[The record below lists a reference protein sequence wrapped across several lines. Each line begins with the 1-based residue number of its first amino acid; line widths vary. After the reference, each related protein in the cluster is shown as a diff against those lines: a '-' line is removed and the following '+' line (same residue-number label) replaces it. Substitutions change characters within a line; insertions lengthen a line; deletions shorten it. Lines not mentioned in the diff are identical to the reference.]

1 MIKEGNYYRCCDS
14 QPVQSDSYVE
24 NGSGRGR
31 DLILTD
37 LDEMQ
42 VKIKIDIW
50 WVGPLSMQGLAQ
62 RVEGG

>member
-14 QPVQSDSYVE
+14 QPVQSDSYGE
-24 NGSGRGR
+24 TGSGGGR

-42 VKIKIDIW
+42 AKIKIDLW
-50 WVGPLSMQGLAQ
+50 RVGPMCMQGLVRRA
-62 RVEGG
+62 EGG